1 MTDEG
6 MLTKTASCRTPDP
19 FCEVSIVDGQMM
31 PVDRNE
37 NCDDESERKK
47 IQTYPWIAA
56 VADSDQTCW
65 IDVIYEV

>member
-1 MTDEG
+1 MRGCLPRPLVAE
-6 MLTKTASCRTPDP
+6 PQIP